1 MKIIDIL
8 IDSASLLGMCD
19 EMEILNSVTADN
31 EVEILN
37 GNDKITSLFNLVK
50 FSIRELCS
58 NYFPMVSC
66 ESIRVENGTCPI
78 SSLKNYIR
86 IQNVYK
92 NGNVV
97 KFKIINRNILL
108 EEDGEY
114 IVDYE
119 SYPTIK
125 SMLEEIDFLQEFS
138 PDVTVLGLC
147 AYYSLAH
154 GMFSEFQEFHEK
166 YVAKAESLK
175 SIKNIHLPSR
185 RWEWE

>member
-8 IDSASLLGMCD
+8 IDSASLLGLCD
-19 EMEILNSVTADN
+19 EINVLSSAVVDN
-31 EVEILN
+31 EAEILN
-37 GNDKITSLFNLVK
+37 GNEKIASLFNLVK

-66 ESIRVENGTCPI
+66 ETISVENGSCPI
-78 SSLKNYIR
+78 SSLENYIR

-114 IVDYE
+114 QVDYE
-119 SYPTIK
+119 TYPTIN
-125 SMLEEIDFLQEFS
+125 SMFEEVNFLQEFS
-138 PDVTVLGLC
+138 PDVIVLGLC
-147 AYYSLAH
+147 AYFSLAH
-154 GMFSEFQEFHEK
+154 GMFSEFQEFHDK
-166 YVAKAESLK
+166 YESKAESLK
-175 SIKNIHLPSR
+175 SIKNIQMPSR
-185 RWEWE
+185 RWE